1 MVGLAVT
8 PITFERKGD
17 QEMKMWRILTL
28 AIVLVIVSA
37 PLIARFTT
45 WIAPAT
51 GTVLFALALPVAV
64 AFVLVLYFNW
74 RVGLKSRILAES
86 RADELASAA

>member
-1 MVGLAVT
+1 
-8 PITFERKGD
+8 
-17 QEMKMWRILTL
+17 MKMWRILTI

-51 GTVLFALALPVAV
+51 RTVLFALASPVAV

-74 RVGLKSRILAES
+74 RAKLKSHTLREN
-86 RADELASAA
+86 RADELAAAA

>member
-1 MVGLAVT
+1 MVAASCHA
-8 PITFERKGD
+8 ITFESKGD

-51 GTVLFALALPVAV
+51 PTALFALAPPVAV

-74 RVGLKSRILAES
+74 RARLKSHILA
-86 RADELASAA
+86 

>member
-1 MVGLAVT
+1 
-8 PITFERKGD
+8 
-17 QEMKMWRILTL
+17 MKMWRILTL
-28 AIVLVIVSA
+28 AIVMVIVSA
-37 PLIARFTT
+37 RLIARFTT
-45 WIAPAT
+45 WIATAT

-74 RVGLKSRILAES
+74 RAGLKSHILAES